1 MVKILK
7 RILLQLA
14 AGANIMAAL
23 MLFVC
28 GLSSGLNPANHPYV
42 ALFGLGFPLLL
53 LLNLAF
59 ILFWLI
65 FHVRY
70 IWLPFAGMLFSASY
84 IYDYCP
90 LNFPKDKPEDT
101 IKLLTYNTEFFGQGK
116 KNENGVYVIV
126 DYLVH
131 SDADIICIQESKIH
145 PPSAMKTVDKA
156 MADAGYSI
164 RHLQHRESEFLLV
177 YSRLPILSLHEI
189 PYESTTN
196 GSIALELLHGE
207 DTVLLVNNHLESYK
221 LTVEDKL
228 KYKEMIKDPEHNY
241 KEGDSKKLL
250 RKMAVASRLR
260 GPQVDSVLNYI
271 HQAGHEAVIVCGDFN
286 DSPISYS
293 YRRLSS
299 DFTNAFRQSGNGLGV
314 SYNQKGFYFR
324 IDHIFVSDYWQ
335 TYGTH
340 VDKTVTWSDHYPMI
354 TYLKKREK

>member
-116 KNENGVYVIV
+116 RTRTEYMSLWTTLYTRMRTLSV
-126 DYLVH
+126 
-131 SDADIICIQESKIH
+131 SR
-145 PPSAMKTVDKA
+145 KA
-156 MADAGYSI
+156 RST
-164 RHLQHRESEFLLV
+164 
-177 YSRLPILSLHEI
+177 LP
-189 PYESTTN
+189 
-196 GSIALELLHGE
+196 
-207 DTVLLVNNHLESYK
+207 
-221 LTVEDKL
+221 
-228 KYKEMIKDPEHNY
+228 
-241 KEGDSKKLL
+241 
-250 RKMAVASRLR
+250 
-260 GPQVDSVLNYI
+260 
-271 HQAGHEAVIVCGDFN
+271 
-286 DSPISYS
+286 
-293 YRRLSS
+293 RR
-299 DFTNAFRQSGNGLGV
+299 
-314 SYNQKGFYFR
+314 
-324 IDHIFVSDYWQ
+324 
-335 TYGTH
+335 
-340 VDKTVTWSDHYPMI
+340 
-354 TYLKKREK
+354 